1 MFSVS
6 RFGELFQAFPK
17 SMFQQAVDDAQADRK
32 RSRCRSWDVLLLS
45 VFGQLNQS
53 RSLRA
58 CIDTFNAQH
67 RHHYHLGTREMKRST
82 VSDALSRQDT
92 SAFKQVCEDL
102 IAQSSRSERV
112 SCREL
117 LYVLDSSCIK
127 TPKPAH
133 DWSEVYKTRRGRGL
147 KLHLGL
153 IADSSA
159 LHYANITPM
168 NVNDI
173 SDAKAGVALEP
184 GVFYAVDKGYC
195 DYGWWSDIDAAGAY
209 FVTRLKRNAAL
220 KEIESHP
227 VSGEGI
233 VSDST
238 IHLSNTHPGGH
249 RRNPYAHRDLRR
261 IEVKLYDSEETI
273 TLVTNAM
280 HHRAEELAQMYKKR
294 WQIETFFRWLKQ
306 KLKLKTFL
314 GCSENAIRLQ
324 IYCALIA
331 YLLVRLLHRRSG
343 GQWTLSA
350 FARRLQAT
358 LFERVEKYPHYY
370 RKRREKHDYIQSV
383 QPSLL

>member
-17 SMFQQAVDDAQADRK
+17 SVFQQEVNKVKADRK
-32 RSRCRSWDVLLLS
+32 RSQCRSWDVLLLS
-45 VFGQLNQS
+45 VFGQLSQS

-58 CIDTFNAQH
+58 CVDTFNAQQ

-92 SAFKQVCEDL
+92 AAFKRVCNEL
-102 IAQSSRSERV
+102 IAQSSRSERA

-117 LYVLDSSCIK
+117 LYLLDSTCIK
-127 TPKPAH
+127 TPKPAY
-133 DWSEVYKTRRGRGL
+133 DWSATYTTRRGRGL

-153 IADSSA
+153 IADSTA

-168 NVNDI
+168 TVNDI
-173 SDAKAGVALEP
+173 TDAKAGMPLEP
-184 GVFYAVDKGYC
+184 GAFYAVDKGYC
-195 DYGWWSDIDAAGAY
+195 DYCWWSQIDAVGAY
-209 FVTRLKRNAAL
+209 FVTRLKRNAAV
-220 KEIESHP
+220 KEIESRS
-227 VSGEGI
+227 VLGKDI

-238 IHLSNTHPGGH
+238 IQLTNKYPGGH

-261 IEVKLYDSEETI
+261 IEVKLYDTEETI
-273 TLVTNAM
+273 TLVTNEM
-280 HHRAEELAQMYKKR
+280 SRSAEELALMYKKR
-294 WQIETFFRWLKQ
+294 WQIETLFRWLKQ

-314 GCSENAIRLQ
+314 GCSENAVRLQ

-331 YLLVRLLHRRSG
+331 YLLVRLLHRYSD
-343 GQWTLSA
+343 GQWTLSV
-350 FARRLQAT
+350 FTRRLQAT

-370 RKRREKHDYIQSV
+370 RKRLEKDAYIQSV
-383 QPSLL
+383 QPKLL

>member
-6 RFGELFQAFPK
+6 RFGELFQLFPK
-17 SMFQQAVDDAQADRK
+17 SVFQQAVNKTQADRK

-45 VFGQLNQS
+45 VFGQLSQS

-58 CIDTFNAQH
+58 CVDTFNAQH

-82 VSDALSRQDT
+82 VSDALSCQDT
-92 SAFKQVCEDL
+92 TVFKTVCDEL
-102 IAQSSRSERV
+102 MVQSSRSERA

-117 LYVLDSSCIK
+117 LYLLDSTCIK

-133 DWSEVYKTRRGRGL
+133 DWSAAYTTRKGRGL

-153 IADSSA
+153 IADSHA

-173 SDAKAGVALEP
+173 TDAKAGVALEK

-195 DYGWWSDIDAAGAY
+195 DYRWWSRIDSAGAY
-209 FVTRLKRNAAL
+209 FVTRLKRNAAV
-220 KEIESHP
+220 KAVDCRP
-227 VSGEGI
+227 VSGKGV

-238 IHLSNTHPGGH
+238 IQLTNKYPGGH

-261 IEVKLYDSEETI
+261 IEVRLYDTEETI
-273 TLVTNAM
+273 TLVTNEM
-280 HHRAEELAQMYKKR
+280 SRSAEELALMYKKR
-294 WQIETFFRWLKQ
+294 WQIETLFRWLKQ

-314 GCSENAIRLQ
+314 GCSENAVRLQ

-331 YLLVRLLHRRSG
+331 YLLVRLLHRRSD

-350 FARRLQAT
+350 FTRRLQAT

-370 RKRREKHDYIQSV
+370 RERQERRSYIQSV
-383 QPSLL
+383 QPRLL